1 MRNIKLLI
9 EYDGTNYHGWQRQLN
24 AITIQEIMENMLFKI
39 TSEKTLIIASGRTDS
54 GVHALGQVAN
64 FKIDSQMDDISFKK
78 AFNSLLPKDIVIKD
92 AVTVEDNF
100 HSQHYAQ
107 SKIYRYC
114 ILNRSYPSSFDYR
127 YSWHIRYPLNID
139 EMREAGAFLIGTNEF
154 SSFRSSTCEA
164 KAPVRTLHRLDIEK
178 NGDKIFLWFEADGF
192 LKQMVRNIVGTLVYV
207 GNGRFKPQTMQRILE
222 NKNRTSAGPTA
233 PPQGLFLIEV
243 NLSMDKKLELKDIV
257 LIGRTFDEY
266 YRMFEL
272 GNINFKDEKI
282 LDVASGVS
290 SFCSE
295 ANSKGYN
302 VTASDKIYNF
312 SAKEIEE
319 KCISDLKM
327 VMEKLPS
334 VADLYKWEFFKN
346 IDVLKKNRERTYK
359 LFIEDFRKENGKRYI
374 TTEYPQTKFS
384 DDEFTISLIS
394 HFLFM
399 YDEHIDYEFHKKTIS
414 EIIRITT
421 KDIRIFPIVNLKG
434 KRSLFVDKLMRDD
447 EFRDYKMTIKKV
459 DYEFMRNGNEMVL
472 IRLNYSKR
480 LK

>member
-1 MRNIKLLI
+1 M
-9 EYDGTNYHGWQRQLN
+9 
-24 AITIQEIMENMLFKI
+24 
-39 TSEKTLIIASGRTDS
+39 
-54 GVHALGQVAN
+54 
-64 FKIDSQMDDISFKK
+64 
-78 AFNSLLPKDIVIKD
+78 
-92 AVTVEDNF
+92 
-100 HSQHYAQ
+100 
-107 SKIYRYC
+107 
-114 ILNRSYPSSFDYR
+114 
-127 YSWHIRYPLNID
+127 
-139 EMREAGAFLIGTNEF
+139 
-154 SSFRSSTCEA
+154 
-164 KAPVRTLHRLDIEK
+164 
-178 NGDKIFLWFEADGF
+178 
-192 LKQMVRNIVGTLVYV
+192 
-207 GNGRFKPQTMQRILE
+207 
-222 NKNRTSAGPTA
+222 
-233 PPQGLFLIEV
+233 
-243 NLSMDKKLELKDIV
+243 MDKKLELKDIV

-272 GNINFKDEKI
+272 SNINFKDEKI

-302 VTASDKIYNF
+302 VTASDKIYHF